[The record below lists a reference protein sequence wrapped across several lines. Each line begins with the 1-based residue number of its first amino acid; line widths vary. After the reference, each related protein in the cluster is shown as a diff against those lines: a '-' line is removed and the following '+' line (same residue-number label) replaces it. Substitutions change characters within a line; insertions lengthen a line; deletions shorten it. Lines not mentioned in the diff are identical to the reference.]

1 MSDSL
6 QFLGTADGLPSPD
19 RHHASLLVK
28 LGPKTLLLDCGE
40 PVSHTLKRR
49 GINFNSIDAI
59 FVSHTHSDHVGGL
72 PMLIQSLWLERRAR
86 PLPVWMPGRAI
97 APLRRWL
104 HACYLDEHRLGFHLE
119 WKSLSPRTPV
129 RCGEVRVRAW
139 RTSHLDGARIRFA
152 RKHPAIGFDAFCF
165 LIEGGGKRIAYSGD
179 IGHPRDLEP
188 LLAKPLD
195 LLVVELAHC
204 APVVMLEYLRS
215 RPVKRVAFTHLN
227 RTARSRIMALRR
239 LAARILRP
247 ASVTFVNDGDI
258 IRF

>member
-1 MSDSL
+1 MTDHV

-19 RHHASLLVK
+19 RHHASLLLK
-28 LGPKTLLLDCGE
+28 LGPATLLLDCGE

-49 GINFNSIDAI
+49 GIDFNSIDAI

-72 PMLIQSLWLERRAR
+72 PMLIQSLWLEGRAR
-86 PLPVWMPGRAI
+86 PLPIWMPGRAI

-104 HACYLDEHRLGFHLE
+104 HACFLYEPLLQFPLQ
-119 WKSLSPRTPV
+119 WKPLSPRTLA
-129 RCGEVRVRAW
+129 RCGKVRVRAW
-139 RTSHLDGARIRFA
+139 RTSHLDGARDRFA
-152 RKHPAIGFDAFCF
+152 RKYPQIGFDAFCF
-165 LIEGGGKRIAYSGD
+165 LIEGEGKRVGYSGD

-204 APVVMLEYLRS
+204 SPLALLEFLRA
-215 RPVKRVAFTHLN
+215 RPVKHVAFTHLN
-227 RTARSRIMALRR
+227 RTARSRTMALRR
-239 LAARILRP
+239 LAARLLRP
-247 ASVTFVNDGDI
+247 ASVSFVADGDT